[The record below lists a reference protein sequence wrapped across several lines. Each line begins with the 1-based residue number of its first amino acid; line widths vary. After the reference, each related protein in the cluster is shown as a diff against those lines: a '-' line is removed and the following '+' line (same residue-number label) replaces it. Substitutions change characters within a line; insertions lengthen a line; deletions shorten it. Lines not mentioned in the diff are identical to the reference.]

1 MSSIRQALRLATAAI
16 LAASPAMATT
26 ATDHLTVTATV
37 LSGCSLTG
45 GSLSFGQYVSGQGQ
59 NLDATGQVNY
69 ANCNGNLTFELDG
82 GSAGDVNNRAMSSGS
97 DKLKYQLYKNSSRTA
112 LWGTGT
118 DAFALQLLSTL
129 TGNVNVYGRI
139 PSGQTVPAGTYND
152 VVNIRLTF

>member
-69 ANCNGNLTFELDG
+69 ANCNGNLIFELDG

-152 VVNIRLTF
+152 VVNITLTF

>member
-1 MSSIRQALRLATAAI
+1 MSSTRQALRLATAAI

-112 LWGTGT
+112 LWGMGT

-152 VVNIRLTF
+152 VVNITLTF

>member
-1 MSSIRQALRLATAAI
+1 
-16 LAASPAMATT
+16 
-26 ATDHLTVTATV
+26 
-37 LSGCSLTG
+37 
-45 GSLSFGQYVSGQGQ
+45 
-59 NLDATGQVNY
+59 
-69 ANCNGNLTFELDG
+69 
-82 GSAGDVNNRAMSSGS
+82 MSSGS

-152 VVNIRLTF
+152 VVNITLTF

>member
-45 GSLSFGQYVSGQGQ
+45 GSLSFGQYVSGQAQ
-59 NLDATGQVNY
+59 NLDAAGQINY
-69 ANCNGNLTFELDG
+69 ANCTGNLTFELDG
-82 GSAGDVNNRAMSSGS
+82 GNANDVNNRAMSSGS
-97 DKLKYQLYKNSSRTA
+97 DKLKYQLYKNTSRTA
-112 LWGTGT
+112 VWGIGT
-118 DAFALQLLSTL
+118 DAYALQLLSTL
-129 TGNVNVYGRI
+129 TGSVNVYGRI

-152 VVNIRLTF
+152 VVNITLTF

>member
-45 GSLSFGQYVSGQGQ
+45 GSLSFGQYVSGQAQ
-59 NLDATGQVNY
+59 NLDAAGQINY

-82 GSAGDVNNRAMSSGS
+82 GNANDVNNRAMSSGS
-97 DKLKYQLYKNSSRTA
+97 DKLKYQLYKNTSRTA
-112 LWGTGT
+112 VWGSGT
-118 DAFALQLLSTL
+118 DAYALQLLSTL
-129 TGNVNVYGRI
+129 TGSVNVYGRI

-152 VVNIRLTF
+152 VVNITLTF